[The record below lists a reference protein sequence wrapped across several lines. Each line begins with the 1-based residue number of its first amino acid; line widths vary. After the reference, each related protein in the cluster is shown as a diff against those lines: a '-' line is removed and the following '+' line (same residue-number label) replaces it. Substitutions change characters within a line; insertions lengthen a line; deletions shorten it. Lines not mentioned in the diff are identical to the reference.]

1 LTNVLVQQKAAI
13 DRVSDATV
21 ENIKVGKASEN
32 SIEQNRKAYNALYNQ
47 LIRTA
52 KPTADQIAITKE
64 LNQVLKQQEAA
75 LGNTS
80 RNVGNYAEGFKEAA
94 KDLNLFGVNIG
105 GLSKGLETAK
115 DGFTAAGGGV

>member
-1 LTNVLVQQKAAI
+1 MATETLIFQIDATPTVKALQDIGKEIEKNTDALKSYEKGTEAYIVQEASVKVLQKEQRALTNVLVQQKAAI

-52 KPTADQIAITKE
+52 KPTADQDK
-64 LNQVLKQQEAA
+64 LQKN
-75 LGNTS
+75 
-80 RNVGNYAEGFKEAA
+80 
-94 KDLNLFGVNIG
+94 
-105 GLSKGLETAK
+105 
-115 DGFTAAGGGV
+115 